1 MKTYAV
7 DVHWDVA
14 KCYDIEANS
23 KEEAEKKIWDMIN
36 SGGEGKSP
44 LGMPSPVTPWG
55 KPALGHKT
63 RNKRKSNKMII
74 KRVN

>member
-36 SGGEGKSP
+36 SGDVSVWKDGYETTDDIEVVCSGEEDENGD
-44 LGMPSPVTPWG
+44 
-55 KPALGHKT
+55 
-63 RNKRKSNKMII
+63 IEYY
-74 KRVN
+74 

>member
-36 SGGEGKSP
+36 SGDVCVWKDGYEATDDIEVKCSGEENENGE
-44 LGMPSPVTPWG
+44 
-55 KPALGHKT
+55 
-63 RNKRKSNKMII
+63 IEYYD
-74 KRVN
+74 

>member
-36 SGGEGKSP
+36 SGDVGVWKDGYEATDDIEVVCSGEEDENGD
-44 LGMPSPVTPWG
+44 
-55 KPALGHKT
+55 
-63 RNKRKSNKMII
+63 IEY
-74 KRVN
+74 

>member
-36 SGGEGKSP
+36 SGAVCVWKDGYETTDDIEVECSGEEDENGD
-44 LGMPSPVTPWG
+44 
-55 KPALGHKT
+55 
-63 RNKRKSNKMII
+63 IEYYD
-74 KRVN
+74 